1 MRKYMFVSIFAS
13 FILVSIAIIRII
25 NIVKIMPYDET
36 VSEPERIMQLSNVWI
51 SEVKEGGAV
60 VFCEGIRTEFGT
72 GLEIT
77 AGTVADIVLSD
88 NEIINVTYKT
98 DRRNETIIA
107 VRDDGVELSSGVRA
121 AFDED
126 IRIYSIY
133 DELKQISKDDL
144 SVGYA
149 VTDIIYENE
158 KICAILVTGKVNP
171 DRIRVALM
179 TSGYKSH
186 FHQNVEIASDAG
198 MKLVAGG
205 TEYPY
210 AAGETAGFGL
220 DNFLLKAGRVT
231 VIPENGGRLLVKNIL
246 RNNEN
251 RYYRGR
257 IELALTNEGIVMIND
272 LTIDEYLYAVVPSE
286 MPVSYSMEALKAQ
299 AVCARSYAYMQ
310 IMSGKLSNIGA
321 HVDDSTS
328 YQVYNNSPECEQSIQ
343 AVNETTGRTL
353 TYGGEVISA
362 YYFSTSCGHTASG
375 SDVWLGMKKVDYL
388 SAALQ
393 NDTPA
398 EKVFDLTD
406 EKTFRDFIDN
416 KPVSTYDSSF
426 PWYRWHVTLQ
436 SSQIKEAFEK
446 SIAARVKANPSLIL
460 VKEKGLTY
468 RSVTPKDIG
477 EIRNVKV
484 SKRASGGIVTELII
498 KGSKASVK
506 IKSEYNI
513 RLLLAPH
520 DSVIHRNDGSAVN
533 GLSLMPSAFMY
544 IKKDGDSYTFYGGGY
559 GHGVGMSQNGASK
572 MAEAGATYIDILTHY
587 YKGCEVS

>member
-1 MRKYMFVSIFAS
+1 MRKYMLVSIFVS
-13 FILVSIAIIRII
+13 LILVSIAIMRII
-25 NIVKIMPYDET
+25 NMVNVMPYYET
-36 VSEPERIMQLSNVWI
+36 VSEHERIIQLSNVWI
-51 SEVKEGGAV
+51 SEVTEKGV
-60 VFCEGIRTEFGT
+60 TVFCEGIKTEFDT
-72 GLEIT
+72 KLEIT
-77 AGTVADIVLSD
+77 AGTVADIVLS
-88 NEIINVTYKT
+88 NKEIVNISYKT

-107 VRDDGVELSSGVRA
+107 VRDDGIELSSGVNA
-121 AFDED
+121 SFDEEC
-126 IRIYSIY
+126 RIYSVY

-149 VTDIIYENE
+149 VTDVVYDNENV
-158 KICAILVTGKVNP
+158 CAILVTGKVNP

-205 TEYPY
+205 KEYPY
-210 AAGETAGFGL
+210 VAGEVAGFGL
-220 DNFLLKAGRVT
+220 DNFLLKEGRVT
-231 VIPENGGRLLVKNIL
+231 VVPDNGGRLLVKNIL

-251 RYYRGR
+251 RYYRGQ
-257 IELALTNEGIVMIND
+257 IELALTSEGIVMIND

-286 MPVSYSMEALKAQ
+286 MPVSYGMEALKAQ

-310 IMSGKLSNIGA
+310 ILSGKLANIGA

-328 YQVYNNSPECEQSIQ
+328 YQVYNNSSECEQSIQ

-353 TYGGEVISA
+353 TYNGEVISA

-375 SDVWLGMKKVDYL
+375 NDVWLGMKKVDYL
-388 SAALQ
+388 SGGLQ
-393 NDTPA
+393 NDTNTDTTY
-398 EKVFDLTD
+398 DLTN
-406 EKTFRDFIDN
+406 EKTFKDFIDN
-416 KPVSTYDSSF
+416 KPISTYDSSF
-426 PWYRWHVTLQ
+426 PWYRWNVTLQ
-436 SSQIKEAFEK
+436 GSQIKESFEK
-446 SIAARVKANPSLIL
+446 RVAARVKANPSLIL
-460 VKEKGLTY
+460 VKEKGMRY
-468 RSVTPKDIG
+468 KASTPKDIG
-477 EIRNVKV
+477 DIQSIKV
-484 SKRASGGIVTELII
+484 SKRAPGGIVTELVI

-520 DSVIHRNDGSAVN
+520 ESVIHRNDGSVVN
-533 GLSLMPSAFMY
+533 GLSLMPSAFLY